1 MKDETKNEICI
12 LDEATINK
20 IAAGEVIERPASVVK
35 ELIDNAID
43 AGATDVRV
51 ETNGFLS
58 ERIVIVDNGCGMSK
72 SDVSIAFLKHA
83 TSKIRNAEDLFAIS
97 TMGFRGEALSS
108 IAAISKLTITTRQDD
123 DISGTKLIV
132 EGGDLKDVSD
142 IGAAVGTRVTVEDLF
157 YNTPARKKYLKSKR
171 TELAHVTDV
180 VTRYALGN
188 KKISFTLI
196 NEGKTIIRA
205 PASDGL
211 FDRIIHVLGSDV
223 AKAMIPVS
231 FDSEWAKVSGFVSQ
245 PELTRSG
252 NDLQSFFVNGRAV
265 NSKAVSNA
273 LRLGYYTMI
282 PKGRYPAAVLNVSI
296 DPQNVDVNVH
306 PAKTE
311 VRFGNEK
318 EVMDAI
324 TNAVEVAHRSQV
336 ISPIDDKERTVQSLL
351 DDSEPESEL
360 KLNHNLNHDLNSKFE
375 SKFKSKPEPEP
386 VIKSSVENTLHE
398 STTPYNTSL
407 KDTERRLKRTERELA
422 AMKIDTTDNT
432 LFVGV
437 SNDIK
442 ILGQIDN
449 LYIIAQSKDGLLL
462 IDQHAAHER
471 ILYDQIKDRKTSGW
485 QELITP
491 LTIELNAKE
500 MILLEEYIPY
510 LEEFGFAISE
520 FGTNTYVITA
530 IPNIFGK
537 LEDPAIVHDIISDIL
552 STGRIR
558 DETGIYDHVSKS
570 MACRGAIKA
579 GAPCSFE
586 QMESLIAQ
594 LMRTEN
600 PKTCPHG
607 RPTFVSFSKKDLD
620 KLFGRT

>member
-1 MKDETKNEICI
+1 MSSMKDDTKNEICI

-20 IAAGEVIERPASVVK
+20 IAAGEVIERPASVIK

-51 ETNGFLS
+51 ETTGCLS
-58 ERIVIVDNGCGMSK
+58 IAINVSDNGNGMSK
-72 SDVSIAFLKHA
+72 SNATIAFLKHA
-83 TSKIRNAEDLFAIS
+83 TSKIRTADDLFAIS

-108 IAAISKLTITTRQDD
+108 IAAISRLTIATRQSDD
-123 DISGTKLIV
+123 TSGTKVIV
-132 EGGDLKDVSD
+132 EGGDLKSVSD
-142 IGAAVGTRVTVEDLF
+142 IGTAVGTRITVEDLF
-157 YNTPARKKYLKSKR
+157 YNTPARKKYLKSDR

-188 KKISFTLI
+188 TDISFTLI
-196 NEGKTIIRA
+196 NDGKTILRA
-205 PASDGL
+205 PASDGV

-231 FDSEWAKVSGFVSQ
+231 FESELAKVSGFVSQ

-252 NDLQSFFVNGRAV
+252 NDLQSFFVNGRSV
-265 NSKAVSNA
+265 NSKAISNA
-273 LRLGYYTMI
+273 LRLGYYTLI

-296 DPQNVDVNVH
+296 DPKDVDVNVH

-311 VRFGNEK
+311 VRFGYEK

-324 TNAVEVAHRSQV
+324 TRAVEEAHKQTQ
-336 ISPIDDKERTVQSLL
+336 IIPKADDIDQTVQSLL
-351 DDSEPESEL
+351 DDSQPTV
-360 KLNHNLNHDLNSKFE
+360 
-375 SKFKSKPEPEP
+375 KP
-386 VIKSSVENTLHE
+386 SVENTLRE
-398 STTPYNTSL
+398 STTPYNTST
-407 KDTERRLKRTERELA
+407 KDTERRLKRTERDLLA
-422 AMKIDTTDNT
+422 TGVDSIDTTPIE
-432 LFVGV
+432 
-437 SNDIK
+437 DIK
-442 ILGQIDN
+442 VLGQIDD
-449 LYIIAQSKDGLLL
+449 LYIVAQSNDGLLL

-471 ILYDQIKDRKTSGW
+471 ILYDQIKDSKTSGW

-500 MILLEEYIPY
+500 RILLEEYIPY

-537 LEDPAIVHDIISDIL
+537 LEDPDIVHDIISDIL

-558 DETGIYDHVSKS
+558 DETGIYEHVSKS

-579 GAPCSFE
+579 GAACSFE
-586 QMESLIAQ
+586 QMKNLISQ
-594 LMRTEN
+594 LMVTEN

-607 RPTFVSFSKKDLD
+607 RPTMVSFSKKELD
-620 KLFGRT
+620 KLFGRI

>member
-1 MKDETKNEICI
+1 MKDDTKNEIYI

-20 IAAGEVIERPASVVK
+20 IAAGEVIERPASVIK

-51 ETNGFLS
+51 ETTGCLS
-58 ERIVIVDNGCGMSK
+58 IAISVSDNGNGMSK
-72 SDVSIAFLKHA
+72 SNATIAFLKHA
-83 TSKIRNAEDLFAIS
+83 TSKIRTADDLFAIS

-108 IAAISKLTITTRQDD
+108 IAAISRLTIATRQSDD
-123 DISGTKLIV
+123 TSGTKVIV
-132 EGGDLKDVSD
+132 EGGDLKSVSD
-142 IGAAVGTRVTVEDLF
+142 IGTAVGTRITVEDLF
-157 YNTPARKKYLKSKR
+157 YNTPARKKYLKSDR

-188 KKISFTLI
+188 TDISFTLI
-196 NEGKTIIRA
+196 NDGKTILRA
-205 PASDGL
+205 PASDGV

-231 FDSEWAKVSGFVSQ
+231 FESELAKVSGFVSQ

-252 NDLQSFFVNGRAV
+252 NDLQSFFVNGRSV
-265 NSKAVSNA
+265 NSKAISNA
-273 LRLGYYTMI
+273 LRLGYYTLI

-296 DPQNVDVNVH
+296 DPKDVDVNVH

-311 VRFGNEK
+311 VRFGYEK

-324 TNAVEVAHRSQV
+324 TKAVEDAHKQTQ
-336 ISPIDDKERTVQSLL
+336 IIPKADDIDQTVQSLL
-351 DDSEPESEL
+351 DDSQPTV
-360 KLNHNLNHDLNSKFE
+360 
-375 SKFKSKPEPEP
+375 KP
-386 VIKSSVENTLHE
+386 SVENTLRE
-398 STTPYNTSL
+398 STTPYNTST
-407 KDTERRLKRTERELA
+407 KDTERRLKRTERDLLA
-422 AMKIDTTDNT
+422 TGVDSIDTTPIE
-432 LFVGV
+432 
-437 SNDIK
+437 DIK
-442 ILGQIDN
+442 VLGQIDD
-449 LYIIAQSKDGLLL
+449 LYIVAQSRDGLLL

-471 ILYDQIKDRKTSGW
+471 ILYDQIKDSKTSGW

-500 MILLEEYIPY
+500 RILLEEYIPY

-537 LEDPAIVHDIISDIL
+537 LEDPDIVHDIISDIL

-558 DETGIYDHVSKS
+558 DETGIYEHVSKS

-579 GAPCSFE
+579 GAACSFE
-586 QMESLIAQ
+586 QMKNLISQ
-594 LMRTEN
+594 LMVTEN

-607 RPTFVSFSKKDLD
+607 RPTMVSFSKKELD
-620 KLFGRT
+620 KLFGRI

>member
-1 MKDETKNEICI
+1 MISMKDDTKNEIYI

-20 IAAGEVIERPASVVK
+20 IAAGEVIERPASVIK

-51 ETNGFLS
+51 ETTGCLS
-58 ERIVIVDNGCGMSK
+58 IAISVSDNGCGMSK
-72 SDVSIAFLKHA
+72 SNVTIAFLKHA
-83 TSKIRNAEDLFAIS
+83 TSKIRTADDLFAIS

-108 IAAISKLTITTRQDD
+108 IAAISRLTIATRQSDD
-123 DISGTKLIV
+123 TSGTKVIV
-132 EGGDLKDVSD
+132 EGGDLKSVSD
-142 IGAAVGTRVTVEDLF
+142 IGTAVGTRITVEDLF
-157 YNTPARKKYLKSKR
+157 YNTPARKKYLKSDR

-188 KKISFTLI
+188 TNISFTLI
-196 NEGKTIIRA
+196 NDGKTVLRA

-231 FDSEWAKVSGFVSQ
+231 FESEWAKVSGFVSQ

-252 NDLQSFFVNGRAV
+252 NDLQSFFVNGRSV
-265 NSKAVSNA
+265 NSKAISNA
-273 LRLGYYTMI
+273 LRLGFYTLI

-296 DPQNVDVNVH
+296 DPKDVDVNVH

-311 VRFGNEK
+311 VRFGHEK

-324 TNAVEVAHRSQV
+324 TKAVEEAHRSQV
-336 ISPIDDKERTVQSLL
+336 APQIDEKESTVQSLL
-351 DDSEPESEL
+351 DDSEPEP
-360 KLNHNLNHDLNSKFE
+360 E
-375 SKFKSKPEPEP
+375 SICKP
-386 VIKSSVENTLHE
+386 SVNNTLRE
-398 STTPYNTSL
+398 STTPYNTSV
-407 KDTERRLKRTERELA
+407 KDTERRLKRTERELLA
-422 AMKIDTTDNT
+422 TGVDSMDTTPIK
-432 LFVGV
+432 
-437 SNDIK
+437 DIK

-471 ILYDQIKDRKTSGW
+471 ILYDQIKDSKTSGW

-500 MILLEEYIPY
+500 RILLEEYIPY

-558 DETGIYDHVSKS
+558 DETGIYEHVSKS

-579 GAPCSFE
+579 GATCSFE
-586 QMESLIAQ
+586 QMENLIAQ
-594 LMRTEN
+594 LMVTEN

-607 RPTFVSFSKKDLD
+607 RPTMVSFSKKELD
-620 KLFGRT
+620 KLFGRI

>member
-1 MKDETKNEICI
+1 MKDDTKNEICI

-20 IAAGEVIERPASVVK
+20 IAAGEVIERPASVIK

-51 ETNGFLS
+51 ETTGCLS
-58 ERIVIVDNGCGMSK
+58 IAISVSDNGCGMSK
-72 SDVSIAFLKHA
+72 SNVTIAFLKHA
-83 TSKIRNAEDLFAIS
+83 TSKIRTADDLFAIS

-108 IAAISKLTITTRQDD
+108 IAAISRLTIATRQSDD
-123 DISGTKLIV
+123 TSGTKVIV
-132 EGGDLKDVSD
+132 EGGDLKSVSD
-142 IGAAVGTRVTVEDLF
+142 IGTAVGTRITVEDLF
-157 YNTPARKKYLKSKR
+157 YNTPARKKYLKSDR

-188 KKISFTLI
+188 TNISFTLI
-196 NEGKTIIRA
+196 NDGKTVLRA

-231 FDSEWAKVSGFVSQ
+231 FESEWAKVSGFVSQ

-252 NDLQSFFVNGRAV
+252 NDLQSFFVNGRSV
-265 NSKAVSNA
+265 NSKAISNA
-273 LRLGYYTMI
+273 LRLGFYTLI
-282 PKGRYPAAVLNVSI
+282 PKGRYPAAVLSVSI
-296 DPQNVDVNVH
+296 DPKDVDVNVH

-311 VRFGNEK
+311 VRFGHEK

-324 TNAVEVAHRSQV
+324 TKAVEDAHRSQV
-336 ISPIDDKERTVQSLL
+336 APQIDEKESTVQSLL
-351 DDSEPESEL
+351 DDSEPEP
-360 KLNHNLNHDLNSKFE
+360 E
-375 SKFKSKPEPEP
+375 SICKP
-386 VIKSSVENTLHE
+386 SVNNTLRE
-398 STTPYNTSL
+398 STTPYNTSV
-407 KDTERRLKRTERELA
+407 KDTERRLKRTERELLA
-422 AMKIDTTDNT
+422 TKTDTTDSASSI
-432 LFVGV
+432 GV
-437 SNDIK
+437 LDDIK
-442 ILGQIDN
+442 ILGQIDD

-471 ILYDQIKDRKTSGW
+471 ILFDQIKDNKSSGW

-500 MILLEEYIPY
+500 RILLEEYIPY

-558 DETGIYDHVSKS
+558 DETGIYEHVSKS

-579 GAPCSFE
+579 GAACSFE
-586 QMESLIAQ
+586 QMENLIAQ

-607 RPTFVSFSKKDLD
+607 RPTMISFSKKELD
-620 KLFGRT
+620 KLFGRI

>member
-1 MKDETKNEICI
+1 MKDDTKNEIYI

-20 IAAGEVIERPASVVK
+20 IAAGEVIERPASVIK

-51 ETNGFLS
+51 ETTGCLS
-58 ERIVIVDNGCGMSK
+58 IAINVSDNGNGMSK
-72 SDVSIAFLKHA
+72 SNATIAFLKHA
-83 TSKIRNAEDLFAIS
+83 TSKIRTADDLFAIS

-108 IAAISKLTITTRQDD
+108 IAAISRLTIATRQSDD
-123 DISGTKLIV
+123 TSGTKVIV
-132 EGGDLKDVSD
+132 EGGDLKSVSD
-142 IGAAVGTRVTVEDLF
+142 IGTAVGTRITVEDLF
-157 YNTPARKKYLKSKR
+157 YNTPARKKYLKSDR

-188 KKISFTLI
+188 TDISFTLI
-196 NEGKTIIRA
+196 NDGKTILRA
-205 PASDGL
+205 PASDGV

-231 FDSEWAKVSGFVSQ
+231 FESEWAKVSGFVSQ

-252 NDLQSFFVNGRAV
+252 NDLQSFFVNGRSV
-265 NSKAVSNA
+265 NSKAISNA
-273 LRLGYYTMI
+273 LRLGYYTLM

-296 DPQNVDVNVH
+296 DPKDVDVNVH

-311 VRFGNEK
+311 VRFGYEK

-324 TNAVEVAHRSQV
+324 TRAVEEAHRSQV
-336 ISPIDDKERTVQSLL
+336 APEIDEKESTVQSLL
-351 DDSEPESEL
+351 DDSEL
-360 KLNHNLNHDLNSKFE
+360 
-375 SKFKSKPEPEP
+375 EPEP
-386 VIKSSVENTLHE
+386 IVKPSVDNTLRE
-398 STTPYNTSL
+398 SITPYNTSV
-407 KDTERRLKRTERELA
+407 KDTERRLKRTERELLA
-422 AMKIDTTDNT
+422 TGVDSTDTTPIDD
-432 LFVGV
+432 V
-437 SNDIK
+437 K

-449 LYIIAQSKDGLLL
+449 LYIIAQSNDGLLL

-471 ILYDQIKDRKTSGW
+471 ILYDQIKDSKTSGW

-500 MILLEEYIPY
+500 RILLEEYIPY

-537 LEDPAIVHDIISDIL
+537 LEDPDIVHDIISDIL

-558 DETGIYDHVSKS
+558 DETGIYEHVSKS

-579 GAPCSFE
+579 GAVCSFE
-586 QMESLIAQ
+586 QMKNLIAQ
-594 LMRTEN
+594 LMVTEN

-607 RPTFVSFSKKDLD
+607 RPTFVLFSKKKLD
-620 KLFGRT
+620 KLFGRI

>member
-1 MKDETKNEICI
+1 MNLRKKHDQVRMSSMKNDTKNKIYI

-20 IAAGEVIERPASVVK
+20 IAAGEVIERPASVIK

-43 AGATDVRV
+43 AGATDIRV
-51 ETNGFLS
+51 ETTGCLS
-58 ERIVIVDNGCGMSK
+58 IAISVSDNGNGMSK
-72 SDVSIAFLKHA
+72 SNATIAFLKHA
-83 TSKIRNAEDLFAIS
+83 TSKIRTADDLFAIS

-108 IAAISKLTITTRQDD
+108 IAAISRLTIATRQSDD
-123 DISGTKLIV
+123 TSGTKVIV
-132 EGGDLKDVSD
+132 EGGDLKSVSD
-142 IGAAVGTRVTVEDLF
+142 IGTAVGTRITVEDLF
-157 YNTPARKKYLKSKR
+157 YNTPARKKYLKSDR

-188 KKISFTLI
+188 TDISFTLI
-196 NEGKTIIRA
+196 NDGKTILRA
-205 PASDGL
+205 PASDGV

-231 FDSEWAKVSGFVSQ
+231 FESELAKVSGFVSQ

-252 NDLQSFFVNGRAV
+252 NDLQSFFVNGRSV
-265 NSKAVSNA
+265 NSKAISNA
-273 LRLGYYTMI
+273 LRLGYYTLI

-296 DPQNVDVNVH
+296 DPKDVDVNVH

-311 VRFGNEK
+311 VRFGYEK

-324 TNAVEVAHRSQV
+324 TKAVEDAHKQTQ
-336 ISPIDDKERTVQSLL
+336 IIPKADDIDQTVQSLL
-351 DDSEPESEL
+351 DDSQPTV
-360 KLNHNLNHDLNSKFE
+360 
-375 SKFKSKPEPEP
+375 KP
-386 VIKSSVENTLHE
+386 SVENTLRE
-398 STTPYNTSL
+398 STTPYNTST
-407 KDTERRLKRTERELA
+407 KDTERRLKRTERDLLA
-422 AMKIDTTDNT
+422 TGVDSIDTTPIE
-432 LFVGV
+432 
-437 SNDIK
+437 DIK
-442 ILGQIDN
+442 VLGQIDD
-449 LYIIAQSKDGLLL
+449 LYIVAQSRDGLLL

-471 ILYDQIKDRKTSGW
+471 ILYDQIKDSKTSGW

-500 MILLEEYIPY
+500 RILLEEYIPY

-537 LEDPAIVHDIISDIL
+537 LEDPDIVHDIISDIL

-558 DETGIYDHVSKS
+558 DETGIYEHVSKS

-579 GAPCSFE
+579 GAACSFE
-586 QMESLIAQ
+586 QMKNLISQ
-594 LMRTEN
+594 LMVTEN

-607 RPTFVSFSKKDLD
+607 RPTMVSFSKKELD
-620 KLFGRT
+620 KLFGRI

>member
-1 MKDETKNEICI
+1 MSSMKDDTKNEICI

-20 IAAGEVIERPASVVK
+20 IAAGEVIERPASVIK

-51 ETNGFLS
+51 ETTGCLS
-58 ERIVIVDNGCGMSK
+58 IAISVSDNGCGMSK
-72 SDVSIAFLKHA
+72 SNVTIAFLKHA
-83 TSKIRNAEDLFAIS
+83 TSKIRTADDLFAIS

-108 IAAISKLTITTRQDD
+108 IAAISRLTIATRQSDD
-123 DISGTKLIV
+123 TSGTKVIV
-132 EGGDLKDVSD
+132 EGGDLKSVSD
-142 IGAAVGTRVTVEDLF
+142 IGTAVGTRITVEDLF
-157 YNTPARKKYLKSKR
+157 YNTPARKKYLKSDR

-188 KKISFTLI
+188 TNISFTLI
-196 NEGKTIIRA
+196 NDGKTVLRA

-231 FDSEWAKVSGFVSQ
+231 FESEWAKVSGFVSQ

-252 NDLQSFFVNGRAV
+252 NDLQSFFVNGRSV
-265 NSKAVSNA
+265 NSKAISNA
-273 LRLGYYTMI
+273 LRLGFYTLI
-282 PKGRYPAAVLNVSI
+282 PKGRYPAAVLSVSI
-296 DPQNVDVNVH
+296 DPKDVDVNVH

-311 VRFGNEK
+311 VRFGHEK

-324 TNAVEVAHRSQV
+324 TKAVEDAHRSQV
-336 ISPIDDKERTVQSLL
+336 APQIDEKESTVQSLL
-351 DDSEPESEL
+351 DDSEPEP
-360 KLNHNLNHDLNSKFE
+360 E
-375 SKFKSKPEPEP
+375 SICKP
-386 VIKSSVENTLHE
+386 SVNNTLRE
-398 STTPYNTSL
+398 STTPYNTSV
-407 KDTERRLKRTERELA
+407 KDTERRLKRTERELLA
-422 AMKIDTTDNT
+422 TKTDTTDSASSI
-432 LFVGV
+432 GV
-437 SNDIK
+437 LDDIK
-442 ILGQIDN
+442 ILGQIDD

-471 ILYDQIKDRKTSGW
+471 ILFDQIKDNKSSGW

-500 MILLEEYIPY
+500 RILLEEYIPY

-558 DETGIYDHVSKS
+558 DETGIYEHVSKS

-579 GAPCSFE
+579 GAACSFE
-586 QMESLIAQ
+586 QMENLIAQ

-607 RPTFVSFSKKDLD
+607 RPTMISFSKKELD
-620 KLFGRT
+620 KLFGRI

>member
-1 MKDETKNEICI
+1 MSSMKDDTKNEICI
-12 LDEATINK
+12 LDEAIINK
-20 IAAGEVIERPASVVK
+20 IAAGEVIERPASVIK

-51 ETNGFLS
+51 ETTGCLS
-58 ERIVIVDNGCGMSK
+58 IAISVSDNGNGMSK
-72 SDVSIAFLKHA
+72 SNATIAFLKHA
-83 TSKIRNAEDLFAIS
+83 TSKIRTADDLFAIS

-108 IAAISKLTITTRQDD
+108 IAAISRLTIATRQSDD
-123 DISGTKLIV
+123 TSGTKVIV
-132 EGGDLKDVSD
+132 EGGDLKSVSD
-142 IGAAVGTRVTVEDLF
+142 IGTAVGTRITVEDLF
-157 YNTPARKKYLKSKR
+157 YNTPARKKYLKSDR

-188 KKISFTLI
+188 TNISFTLI
-196 NEGKTIIRA
+196 NDGKTILRA

-231 FDSEWAKVSGFVSQ
+231 FESELAKVSGFVSQ

-252 NDLQSFFVNGRAV
+252 NDLQSFFVNGRSV
-265 NSKAVSNA
+265 NSKAISNA
-273 LRLGYYTMI
+273 LRLGYYTLI

-296 DPQNVDVNVH
+296 DPKDVDVNVH

-311 VRFGNEK
+311 VRFGYEK

-324 TNAVEVAHRSQV
+324 TKAVEDAHKQTQ
-336 ISPIDDKERTVQSLL
+336 IIPKADDIDQTVQSLL
-351 DDSEPESEL
+351 DDSQPTV
-360 KLNHNLNHDLNSKFE
+360 
-375 SKFKSKPEPEP
+375 KPC
-386 VIKSSVENTLHE
+386 VENTLRE
-398 STTPYNTSL
+398 STTPYNTST
-407 KDTERRLKRTERELA
+407 KDTERRLKRTERDLLA
-422 AMKIDTTDNT
+422 TGVDSIDTTPIE
-432 LFVGV
+432 
-437 SNDIK
+437 DIK
-442 ILGQIDN
+442 ILGQIDD
-449 LYIIAQSKDGLLL
+449 LYIVAQSRDGLLL

-471 ILYDQIKDRKTSGW
+471 ILYDQIKDSKTSGW

-500 MILLEEYIPY
+500 RILLEEYIPY

-537 LEDPAIVHDIISDIL
+537 LEDPDIVHDIISDIL

-558 DETGIYDHVSKS
+558 NETGIYEHVSKS

-579 GAPCSFE
+579 GAACSFE
-586 QMESLIAQ
+586 QMKNLIAQ

-607 RPTFVSFSKKDLD
+607 RPTMVSFSKKELD

>member
-1 MKDETKNEICI
+1 MKDDTKKEICI

-20 IAAGEVIERPASVVK
+20 IAAGEVIERPASVIK

-51 ETNGFLS
+51 ETTGCLS
-58 ERIVIVDNGCGMSK
+58 IAINVSDNGNGMSK
-72 SDVSIAFLKHA
+72 SNATIAFLKHA
-83 TSKIRNAEDLFAIS
+83 TSKIRTADDLFAIS

-108 IAAISKLTITTRQDD
+108 IAAISRLTIATRQSDD
-123 DISGTKLIV
+123 TSGTKVIV
-132 EGGDLKDVSD
+132 EGGDLKSVSD
-142 IGAAVGTRVTVEDLF
+142 IGTAVGTRITVEDLF
-157 YNTPARKKYLKSKR
+157 YNTPARKKYLKSDR

-188 KKISFTLI
+188 TDISFTLI
-196 NEGKTIIRA
+196 NDGKTILRA
-205 PASDGL
+205 PASDGV

-231 FDSEWAKVSGFVSQ
+231 FESELAKVSGFVSQ

-252 NDLQSFFVNGRAV
+252 NDLQSFFVNGRSV
-265 NSKAVSNA
+265 NSKAISNA
-273 LRLGYYTMI
+273 LRLGYYTLI

-296 DPQNVDVNVH
+296 DSKDVDVNVH

-311 VRFGNEK
+311 VRFGYEK

-324 TNAVEVAHRSQV
+324 TKAVEDAHKQTQ
-336 ISPIDDKERTVQSLL
+336 IIPKADDIDQTVQSLL
-351 DDSEPESEL
+351 DDSQPTV
-360 KLNHNLNHDLNSKFE
+360 
-375 SKFKSKPEPEP
+375 KP
-386 VIKSSVENTLHE
+386 SVENTLRE
-398 STTPYNTSL
+398 STTPYNTST
-407 KDTERRLKRTERELA
+407 KDTERRLKRTERDLLA
-422 AMKIDTTDNT
+422 TGVDSIDTTPIE
-432 LFVGV
+432 
-437 SNDIK
+437 DIK
-442 ILGQIDN
+442 VLGQIDD
-449 LYIIAQSKDGLLL
+449 LYIVAQSRDGLLL

-500 MILLEEYIPY
+500 RILLEEYIPY

-530 IPNIFGK
+530 IPNTFGK
-537 LEDPAIVHDIISDIL
+537 LEDPTIVHDIISDIL

-558 DETGIYDHVSKS
+558 DETGIYEHVSKS

-579 GAPCSFE
+579 GAVCSFK
-586 QMESLIAQ
+586 QMENLIAQ
-594 LMRTEN
+594 LVVTEN

-607 RPTFVSFSKKDLD
+607 RPTMVSFSKKELD

>member
-1 MKDETKNEICI
+1 MKDDTKNEICI

-20 IAAGEVIERPASVVK
+20 IAAGEVIERPASVIK

-51 ETNGFLS
+51 ETTGCLS
-58 ERIVIVDNGCGMSK
+58 IAINVSDNGNGMSK
-72 SDVSIAFLKHA
+72 SNATIAFLKHA
-83 TSKIRNAEDLFAIS
+83 TSKIRTADDLFAIS

-108 IAAISKLTITTRQDD
+108 IAAISRLTIATRQSDD
-123 DISGTKLIV
+123 TSGTKVIV
-132 EGGDLKDVSD
+132 EGGDLKSVSD
-142 IGAAVGTRVTVEDLF
+142 IGTAVGTRITVEDLF
-157 YNTPARKKYLKSKR
+157 YNTPARKKYLKSDR

-188 KKISFTLI
+188 TDISFTLI
-196 NEGKTIIRA
+196 NDGKTILRA
-205 PASDGL
+205 PASDGV

-231 FDSEWAKVSGFVSQ
+231 FESELAKVSGFVSQ

-252 NDLQSFFVNGRAV
+252 NDLQSFFVNGRSV
-265 NSKAVSNA
+265 NSKAISNA
-273 LRLGYYTMI
+273 LRLGFYTLI

-296 DPQNVDVNVH
+296 DPKDVDVNVH

-311 VRFGNEK
+311 VRFGYEK

-324 TNAVEVAHRSQV
+324 TKAVEDAHKQTQ
-336 ISPIDDKERTVQSLL
+336 IIPKADDIDQTVQSLL
-351 DDSEPESEL
+351 DDSQPTV
-360 KLNHNLNHDLNSKFE
+360 
-375 SKFKSKPEPEP
+375 KP
-386 VIKSSVENTLHE
+386 SVENTLRE
-398 STTPYNTSL
+398 STTPYNTST
-407 KDTERRLKRTERELA
+407 KDTERRLKRTERELLA
-422 AMKIDTTDNT
+422 TGVDSIDTTPIE
-432 LFVGV
+432 
-437 SNDIK
+437 DIK
-442 ILGQIDN
+442 ILGQIDD
-449 LYIIAQSKDGLLL
+449 LYIVAQSKDGLLL

-471 ILYDQIKDRKTSGW
+471 ILYDQIKDTKTSGW

-500 MILLEEYIPY
+500 RILLEEYIPY

-537 LEDPAIVHDIISDIL
+537 LEDPDIVHDIISDIL

-558 DETGIYDHVSKS
+558 NETGIYEHVSKS

-579 GAPCSFE
+579 GAACSFE
-586 QMESLIAQ
+586 QMKNLIAQ
-594 LMRTEN
+594 LMVTEN

-607 RPTFVSFSKKDLD
+607 RPTMVSFSKKELD
-620 KLFGRT
+620 KLFGRI

>member
-1 MKDETKNEICI
+1 MSSMKDDTKNEICI

-20 IAAGEVIERPASVVK
+20 IAAGEVIERPASVIK

-51 ETNGFLS
+51 ETGGCLS
-58 ERIVIVDNGCGMSK
+58 IVITVLDNGRGMSK
-72 SDVSIAFLKHA
+72 NDVSIAFLKHA
-83 TSKIRNAEDLFAIS
+83 TSKIKTADDLFAIS

-108 IAAISKLTITTRQDD
+108 IAAISRLTITTRQND
-123 DISGTKLIV
+123 DISGTKVIV

-157 YNTPARKKYLKSKR
+157 YNTPARKKYLKSDR

-180 VTRYALGN
+180 VTRCALGN
-188 KKISFTLI
+188 TDISFTLI
-196 NEGKTIIRA
+196 NDGRTILRA
-205 PASDGL
+205 PASDGV

-231 FDSEWAKVSGFVSQ
+231 FESEWAKVSGFVSQ

-252 NDLQSFFVNGRAV
+252 NDLQSFFVNGRSV
-265 NSKAVSNA
+265 NSKAISNA
-273 LRLGYYTMI
+273 LRLGFYTLI

-296 DPQNVDVNVH
+296 DTKDVDVNVH

-311 VRFGNEK
+311 VRFGYEK

-324 TNAVEVAHRSQV
+324 TKAVEEAHRAQV
-336 ISPIDDKERTVQSLL
+336 APIDDKESTVQSLL
-351 DDSEPESEL
+351 DGSD
-360 KLNHNLNHDLNSKFE
+360 
-375 SKFKSKPEPEP
+375 PEPEP
-386 VIKSSVENTLHE
+386 EPESICKPSVENTLRE
-398 STTPYNTSL
+398 SATPYNTSV
-407 KDTERRLKRTERELA
+407 KDTERRLKRTERELLA
-422 AMKIDTTDNT
+422 TKDNT
-432 LFVGV
+432 DSASSVGV
-437 SNDIK
+437 LDDIK

-471 ILYDQIKDRKTSGW
+471 ILFDQIKNNKSSGW

-500 MILLEEYIPY
+500 RILLEEYIPY

-558 DETGIYDHVSKS
+558 DETGIYEHVSKS

-579 GAPCSFE
+579 GAVCSFE
-586 QMESLIAQ
+586 QMENLIAQ

-607 RPTFVSFSKKDLD
+607 RPTFVSFSKKELD
-620 KLFGRT
+620 KLFGRI

>member
-1 MKDETKNEICI
+1 MKDDTKNEICI

-20 IAAGEVIERPASVVK
+20 IAAGEVIERPASVIK

-43 AGATDVRV
+43 AGATDIRV
-51 ETNGFLS
+51 ETTGCLS
-58 ERIVIVDNGCGMSK
+58 IAISVSDNGNGMSK
-72 SDVSIAFLKHA
+72 SNATIAFLKHA
-83 TSKIRNAEDLFAIS
+83 TSKIRTADDLFAIS

-108 IAAISKLTITTRQDD
+108 IAAISRLTIATRQSDD
-123 DISGTKLIV
+123 TSGTKVIV
-132 EGGDLKDVSD
+132 EGGDLKSVSD
-142 IGAAVGTRVTVEDLF
+142 IGTAVGTRITVEDLF
-157 YNTPARKKYLKSKR
+157 YNTPARKKYLKSDR

-188 KKISFTLI
+188 TDISFTLI
-196 NEGKTIIRA
+196 NDGKTILRA
-205 PASDGL
+205 PASDGV

-231 FDSEWAKVSGFVSQ
+231 FESELAKVSGFVSQ

-252 NDLQSFFVNGRAV
+252 NDLQSFFVNGRSV
-265 NSKAVSNA
+265 NSKAISNA
-273 LRLGYYTMI
+273 LRLGYYTLV

-296 DPQNVDVNVH
+296 DPKDVDVNVH

-311 VRFGNEK
+311 VRFGYEK

-324 TNAVEVAHRSQV
+324 TKAVEDAHKQTQ
-336 ISPIDDKERTVQSLL
+336 IIPKADDIDQTVQSLL
-351 DDSEPESEL
+351 DDSQPTV
-360 KLNHNLNHDLNSKFE
+360 
-375 SKFKSKPEPEP
+375 KP
-386 VIKSSVENTLHE
+386 SVENTLRE
-398 STTPYNTSL
+398 STTPYNTST
-407 KDTERRLKRTERELA
+407 KDTERRLKRTERDLLA
-422 AMKIDTTDNT
+422 TGVDSIDTTPIE
-432 LFVGV
+432 
-437 SNDIK
+437 DIK
-442 ILGQIDN
+442 ILGQIDD
-449 LYIIAQSKDGLLL
+449 LYIVAQSRDGLLL

-471 ILYDQIKDRKTSGW
+471 ILYDQIKDSKTSGW

-500 MILLEEYIPY
+500 RILLEEYIPY

-530 IPNIFGK
+530 IPNTFGK
-537 LEDPAIVHDIISDIL
+537 LEDPTIVHDIISDIL

-558 DETGIYDHVSKS
+558 DETGIYEHVSKS

-579 GAPCSFE
+579 GAACSFE
-586 QMESLIAQ
+586 QMKNLISQ
-594 LMRTEN
+594 LMVTEN

-607 RPTFVSFSKKDLD
+607 RPTMVSFSKKELD
-620 KLFGRT
+620 KLFGRI

>member
-1 MKDETKNEICI
+1 MSSMKDDTKNEICI

-20 IAAGEVIERPASVVK
+20 IAAGEVIERPASVIK

-51 ETNGFLS
+51 ETTGCLS
-58 ERIVIVDNGCGMSK
+58 IAINVSDNGNGMSK
-72 SDVSIAFLKHA
+72 SNATIAFLKHA
-83 TSKIRNAEDLFAIS
+83 TSKIRTADDLFAIS

-108 IAAISKLTITTRQDD
+108 IAAISRLTIATRQSDD
-123 DISGTKLIV
+123 TSGTKVIV
-132 EGGDLKDVSD
+132 EGGDLKSVSD
-142 IGAAVGTRVTVEDLF
+142 IGTAVGTRITVEDLF
-157 YNTPARKKYLKSKR
+157 YNTPARKKYLKSDR

-188 KKISFTLI
+188 TDISFTLI
-196 NEGKTIIRA
+196 NDGKTILRA
-205 PASDGL
+205 PASDGV

-231 FDSEWAKVSGFVSQ
+231 FESELAKVSGFVSQ

-252 NDLQSFFVNGRAV
+252 NDLQSFFVNGRSV
-265 NSKAVSNA
+265 NSKAISNA
-273 LRLGYYTMI
+273 LRLGYYTLI

-296 DPQNVDVNVH
+296 DPKDVDVNVH

-311 VRFGNEK
+311 VRFGYEK

-324 TNAVEVAHRSQV
+324 TKAVEDAHKQTQ
-336 ISPIDDKERTVQSLL
+336 IIPKADDIDQTVQSLL
-351 DDSEPESEL
+351 DDSQPTV
-360 KLNHNLNHDLNSKFE
+360 
-375 SKFKSKPEPEP
+375 KP
-386 VIKSSVENTLHE
+386 SVENTLRE
-398 STTPYNTSL
+398 STTPYNTST
-407 KDTERRLKRTERELA
+407 KDTERRLKRTERDLLA
-422 AMKIDTTDNT
+422 TGVDSIDTTPIE
-432 LFVGV
+432 
-437 SNDIK
+437 DIK
-442 ILGQIDN
+442 VLGQIDD
-449 LYIIAQSKDGLLL
+449 LYIVAQSRDGLLL

-471 ILYDQIKDRKTSGW
+471 ILYDQIKDSKTSGW

-500 MILLEEYIPY
+500 RILLEEYIPY

-537 LEDPAIVHDIISDIL
+537 LEDPDIVHDIISDIL

-558 DETGIYDHVSKS
+558 DETGIYEHVSKS

-579 GAPCSFE
+579 GAACSFE
-586 QMESLIAQ
+586 QMKNLISQ
-594 LMRTEN
+594 LMVTEN

-607 RPTFVSFSKKDLD
+607 RPTMVSFSKKELD
-620 KLFGRT
+620 KLFGRI

>member
-1 MKDETKNEICI
+1 MKNDTKNKIYI

-20 IAAGEVIERPASVVK
+20 IAAGEVIERPASVTK

-43 AGATDVRV
+43 AGAADIRV
-51 ETNGFLS
+51 ETAGCLS
-58 ERIVIVDNGCGMSK
+58 KAISVSDNGNGMSK
-72 SDVSIAFLKHA
+72 SNATIAFLKHA
-83 TSKIRNAEDLFAIS
+83 TSKIRTADDLFAIS

-108 IAAISKLTITTRQDD
+108 IAAISRLTIVTRQKDD
-123 DISGTKLIV
+123 TSGTKVIV
-132 EGGDLKDVSD
+132 EGGDLKSVSD
-142 IGAAVGTRVTVEDLF
+142 IGTAVGTRVIVEDLF
-157 YNTPARKKYLKSKR
+157 YNTPARKKYLKSDR

-180 VTRYALGN
+180 VTKYALGN
-188 KKISFTLI
+188 TDISFTLI
-196 NEGKTIIRA
+196 NDGKTILRA

-223 AKAMIPVS
+223 AKAMTPVS
-231 FDSEWAKVSGFVSQ
+231 FESEWAKVSGFVSQ

-252 NDLQSFFVNGRAV
+252 NDLQSFFVNGRSV
-265 NSKAVSNA
+265 NSKAISNA
-273 LRLGYYTMI
+273 LRLGYYTLI

-296 DPQNVDVNVH
+296 DPNNVDVNVH

-311 VRFGNEK
+311 VRFGYEK

-324 TNAVEVAHRSQV
+324 TRAVEEANRSQV
-336 ISPIDDKERTVQSLL
+336 APHIDEKESTVQSLL
-351 DDSEPESEL
+351 DDDKLEL
-360 KLNHNLNHDLNSKFE
+360 
-375 SKFKSKPEPEP
+375 EPEP
-386 VIKSSVENTLHE
+386 IVKPSVDNTLRE
-398 STTPYNTSL
+398 SITPYNTSV
-407 KDTERRLKRTERELA
+407 KDTERRLKRTERELLA
-422 AMKIDTTDNT
+422 TGVDSIDTTPIE
-432 LFVGV
+432 
-437 SNDIK
+437 DIK

-449 LYIIAQSKDGLLL
+449 LYIVAQSRDGLLL

-471 ILYDQIKDRKTSGW
+471 ILYDRIKDSKTSGW

-500 MILLEEYIPY
+500 RILLEEYIPY

-537 LEDPAIVHDIISDIL
+537 LEDPDIVHDIISDIL

-558 DETGIYDHVSKS
+558 NETGIYEHVSKS

-579 GAPCSFE
+579 GAACSFE
-586 QMESLIAQ
+586 QMENLIAQ

-607 RPTFVSFSKKDLD
+607 RPTMVSFSKKELD
-620 KLFGRT
+620 KLFGRI

>member
-1 MKDETKNEICI
+1 MKDDTKNEIYI

-20 IAAGEVIERPASVVK
+20 IAAGEVIERPASVIK

-51 ETNGFLS
+51 ETTGCLS
-58 ERIVIVDNGCGMSK
+58 IAISVSDNGCGMSK
-72 SDVSIAFLKHA
+72 SNVTIAFLKHA
-83 TSKIRNAEDLFAIS
+83 TSKIRTADDLFAIS

-108 IAAISKLTITTRQDD
+108 IAAISRLTIATRQSDD
-123 DISGTKLIV
+123 TSGTKVIV
-132 EGGDLKDVSD
+132 EGGDLKSVSD
-142 IGAAVGTRVTVEDLF
+142 IGTAVGTRITVEDLF
-157 YNTPARKKYLKSKR
+157 YNTPARKKYLKSDR

-188 KKISFTLI
+188 TNISFTLI
-196 NEGKTIIRA
+196 NDGKTVLRA

-223 AKAMIPVS
+223 AKAMILVS
-231 FDSEWAKVSGFVSQ
+231 FESEWAKVSGFVSQ

-252 NDLQSFFVNGRAV
+252 NDLQSFFVNGRSV
-265 NSKAVSNA
+265 NSKAISNA
-273 LRLGYYTMI
+273 LRLGYYTLI

-296 DPQNVDVNVH
+296 DPKDVDVNVH

-311 VRFGNEK
+311 VRFGYEK

-324 TNAVEVAHRSQV
+324 TRAVEEAHRSQV
-336 ISPIDDKERTVQSLL
+336 APQIDEKESTVQSLL
-351 DDSEPESEL
+351 DDSEPEP
-360 KLNHNLNHDLNSKFE
+360 E
-375 SKFKSKPEPEP
+375 SICKP
-386 VIKSSVENTLHE
+386 SVNNTLRE
-398 STTPYNTSL
+398 STTPYNTSV
-407 KDTERRLKRTERELA
+407 KDTERRLKRTERELLA
-422 AMKIDTTDNT
+422 TGVDSIDTTPID
-432 LFVGV
+432 
-437 SNDIK
+437 DIK

-449 LYIIAQSKDGLLL
+449 LYIIAQSKNGLLL

-471 ILYDQIKDRKTSGW
+471 ILFDQIKDNKSSGW

-500 MILLEEYIPY
+500 RILLEEYIPY

-537 LEDPAIVHDIISDIL
+537 LENPAIVHDIISDIL

-558 DETGIYDHVSKS
+558 DETGIYEHISKS

-579 GAPCSFE
+579 GAACSFE
-586 QMESLIAQ
+586 QMENLIAQ

-607 RPTFVSFSKKDLD
+607 RPTMVSFSKKELD
-620 KLFGRT
+620 KLFGRI

>member
-1 MKDETKNEICI
+1 MKDDTKNEIYI

-20 IAAGEVIERPASVVK
+20 IAAGEVIERPASVIK

-51 ETNGFLS
+51 ETTGCLS
-58 ERIVIVDNGCGMSK
+58 IAISVSDNGCGMSK
-72 SDVSIAFLKHA
+72 NNVSIAFLKHA
-83 TSKIRNAEDLFAIS
+83 TSKIRTADDLFAIS

-108 IAAISKLTITTRQDD
+108 IAAISRLTIATRQSDD
-123 DISGTKLIV
+123 TSGTKVIV
-132 EGGDLKDVSD
+132 EGGDLKSVSD
-142 IGAAVGTRVTVEDLF
+142 IGTAVGTRITVEDLF
-157 YNTPARKKYLKSKR
+157 YNTPARKKYLKSDR

-188 KKISFTLI
+188 TNISFTLI
-196 NEGKTIIRA
+196 NDGKTVLRA

-231 FDSEWAKVSGFVSQ
+231 FESEWAKVSGFVSQ

-252 NDLQSFFVNGRAV
+252 NDLQSFFVNGRSV
-265 NSKAVSNA
+265 NSKAISNA
-273 LRLGYYTMI
+273 LRLGYYTLI

-296 DPQNVDVNVH
+296 DPKDVDVNVH

-311 VRFGNEK
+311 VRFGHEK

-324 TNAVEVAHRSQV
+324 TKAVEEAHRSQV
-336 ISPIDDKERTVQSLL
+336 APQIDEKESTVQSLL
-351 DDSEPESEL
+351 DDSEPEP
-360 KLNHNLNHDLNSKFE
+360 E
-375 SKFKSKPEPEP
+375 SICKP
-386 VIKSSVENTLHE
+386 SVNNTLRE
-398 STTPYNTSL
+398 STTPYNTSV
-407 KDTERRLKRTERELA
+407 KDTERRLKRTERELLA
-422 AMKIDTTDNT
+422 TGVDSIDTTPID
-432 LFVGV
+432 
-437 SNDIK
+437 DIK

-449 LYIIAQSKDGLLL
+449 LYIIAQSKNGLLL

-471 ILYDQIKDRKTSGW
+471 ILFDQIKDSKTSGW

-500 MILLEEYIPY
+500 RILLEEYIPY

-537 LEDPAIVHDIISDIL
+537 LENPAIVHDIISDIL

-558 DETGIYDHVSKS
+558 DETGIYEHVSKS

-579 GAPCSFE
+579 GAACSFE
-586 QMESLIAQ
+586 QMENLIAQ

-607 RPTFVSFSKKDLD
+607 RPTMVSFSKKELD
-620 KLFGRT
+620 KLFGRI

>member
-1 MKDETKNEICI
+1 MDGNTKNEICI

-20 IAAGEVIERPASVVK
+20 IAAGEVIERPASVIK

-51 ETNGFLS
+51 EIGGCLS
-58 ERIVIVDNGCGMSK
+58 TLISIVDNGYGMSK

-83 TSKIRNAEDLFAIS
+83 TSKIRSADDLFAIS

-108 IAAISKLTITTRQDD
+108 IAAISKLSITTRQND
-123 DISGTKLIV
+123 DISGTKLVV

-157 YNTPARKKYLKSKR
+157 YNTPARKKYLKSDR

-188 KKISFTLI
+188 TDVSFTLI
-196 NEGKTIIRA
+196 SDGRTILRA
-205 PASDGL
+205 PVSDGL

-231 FDSEWAKVSGFVSQ
+231 FESELAKVSGFVSQ

-252 NDLQSFFVNGRAV
+252 NDLQSFFVNGRSV
-265 NSKAVSNA
+265 NSKAISNA
-273 LRLGYYTMI
+273 LRLGFYTLI
-282 PKGRYPAAVLNVSI
+282 PKGRYPAAVLNISI
-296 DPQNVDVNVH
+296 DPKDVDVNVH

-311 VRFGNEK
+311 VRFGSKK

-324 TNAVEVAHRSQV
+324 TKAVEEAHRSQV
-336 ISPIDDKERTVQSLL
+336 APEIDNKESTVQLL
-351 DDSEPESEL
+351 FDNIEPETI
-360 KLNHNLNHDLNSKFE
+360 
-375 SKFKSKPEPEP
+375 SKP
-386 VIKSSVENTLHE
+386 SVEITLRE
-398 STTPYNTSL
+398 STPSYNTST
-407 KDTERRLKRTERELA
+407 KDTERRLKRTERELLA
-422 AMKIDTTDNT
+422 TKINTTENASS
-432 LFVGV
+432 V
-437 SNDIK
+437 SVLDDMK

-449 LYIIAQSKDGLLL
+449 LYIITKSKDGLLI

-471 ILYDQIKDRKTSGW
+471 ILFDQIKDHKTSGW

-500 MILLEEYIPY
+500 RILLEEYIPY

-520 FGTNTYVITA
+520 FGTNTYVITS

-537 LEDPAIVHDIISDIL
+537 LEDPDIVHDIISDIL

-558 DETGIYDHVSKS
+558 DETGIYEHVSKS

-579 GAPCSFE
+579 GAACNLE
-586 QMESLIAQ
+586 QMENLVAQ

-600 PKTCPHG
+600 PRTCPHG
-607 RPTFVSFSKKDLD
+607 RPTFVLFSKKELD
-620 KLFGRT
+620 KLFGRI

>member
-1 MKDETKNEICI
+1 MKDDTKNEICI

-20 IAAGEVIERPASVVK
+20 IAAGEVIERPASVIK

-51 ETNGFLS
+51 ETTGCLS
-58 ERIVIVDNGCGMSK
+58 IAISVSDNGNGMSK
-72 SDVSIAFLKHA
+72 SNATIAFLKHA
-83 TSKIRNAEDLFAIS
+83 TSKIRTADDLFAIS

-108 IAAISKLTITTRQDD
+108 IAAISRLTIATRQSDD
-123 DISGTKLIV
+123 TSGTKVIV
-132 EGGDLKDVSD
+132 EGGDLKSVSD
-142 IGAAVGTRVTVEDLF
+142 IGTAVGTRITVEDLF
-157 YNTPARKKYLKSKR
+157 YNTPARKKYLKSDR

-188 KKISFTLI
+188 TDISFTLI
-196 NEGKTIIRA
+196 NDGKTILRA
-205 PASDGL
+205 PASDGG

-231 FDSEWAKVSGFVSQ
+231 FESELAKVSGFVSQ

-252 NDLQSFFVNGRAV
+252 NDLQSFFVNGRSV
-265 NSKAVSNA
+265 NSKAISNA
-273 LRLGYYTMI
+273 LRLGYYTLI

-296 DPQNVDVNVH
+296 DPKDVDVNVH

-311 VRFGNEK
+311 VRFGYEK

-324 TNAVEVAHRSQV
+324 TKAVEDAHKQTQ
-336 ISPIDDKERTVQSLL
+336 IIPKADDIDQTVQSLL
-351 DDSEPESEL
+351 DDSQPTV
-360 KLNHNLNHDLNSKFE
+360 
-375 SKFKSKPEPEP
+375 KP
-386 VIKSSVENTLHE
+386 SVENTLRE
-398 STTPYNTSL
+398 STTPYNTSV
-407 KDTERRLKRTERELA
+407 KDTERRLKRTERELLA
-422 AMKIDTTDNT
+422 TGVDSIDTTPIE
-432 LFVGV
+432 
-437 SNDIK
+437 DIK
-442 ILGQIDN
+442 ILGQIDD
-449 LYIIAQSKDGLLL
+449 LYIVAQSRDGLLL

-471 ILYDQIKDRKTSGW
+471 ILYDQIKNSKTSGW

-500 MILLEEYIPY
+500 RILLEEYIPY

-537 LEDPAIVHDIISDIL
+537 LEDPDIVHDIISDIL

-558 DETGIYDHVSKS
+558 NETGIYEHVSKS

-579 GAPCSFE
+579 GAACSFE
-586 QMESLIAQ
+586 QMKNLISQ
-594 LMRTEN
+594 LMVTEN

-607 RPTFVSFSKKDLD
+607 RPTMVSFSKKELD
-620 KLFGRT
+620 KLFGRI

>member
-1 MKDETKNEICI
+1 MKDDTKNKICI

-20 IAAGEVIERPASVVK
+20 IAAGEVIERPASVIK

-51 ETNGFLS
+51 ETTGCLS
-58 ERIVIVDNGCGMSK
+58 IAISVSDNGNGMSK
-72 SDVSIAFLKHA
+72 SNATIAFLKHA
-83 TSKIRNAEDLFAIS
+83 TSKIRTADDLFAIS

-108 IAAISKLTITTRQDD
+108 IAAISRLTIATRQSDD
-123 DISGTKLIV
+123 TSGTKVIV
-132 EGGDLKDVSD
+132 EGGDLKSVSD
-142 IGAAVGTRVTVEDLF
+142 IGTAVGTRITVEDLF
-157 YNTPARKKYLKSKR
+157 YNTPARKKYLKSDR

-188 KKISFTLI
+188 TNISFTLI
-196 NEGKTIIRA
+196 NDGKTILRA

-231 FDSEWAKVSGFVSQ
+231 FESELAKVSGFVSQ

-252 NDLQSFFVNGRAV
+252 NDLQSFFVNGRSV
-265 NSKAVSNA
+265 NSKAISNA
-273 LRLGYYTMI
+273 LRLGYYTLI

-296 DPQNVDVNVH
+296 DPKDVDVNVH

-311 VRFGNEK
+311 VRFGYEK

-324 TNAVEVAHRSQV
+324 TKAVEDAHKQTQ
-336 ISPIDDKERTVQSLL
+336 IIPKADDIDQTVQSLL
-351 DDSEPESEL
+351 DNSEPTV
-360 KLNHNLNHDLNSKFE
+360 
-375 SKFKSKPEPEP
+375 KP
-386 VIKSSVENTLHE
+386 SVENTLRE
-398 STTPYNTSL
+398 STTPYNTST
-407 KDTERRLKRTERELA
+407 KDTERRLKRTERDLLA
-422 AMKIDTTDNT
+422 TGVDSIDTTPIE
-432 LFVGV
+432 
-437 SNDIK
+437 DIK
-442 ILGQIDN
+442 ILGQIDD
-449 LYIIAQSKDGLLL
+449 LYIVAQSRDGLLL

-471 ILYDQIKDRKTSGW
+471 ILYDQIKDSKTSGW

-500 MILLEEYIPY
+500 RILLEEYIPY

-537 LEDPAIVHDIISDIL
+537 LEDPDIVHDIISDIL

-558 DETGIYDHVSKS
+558 NETGIYEHVSKS

-579 GAPCSFE
+579 GAACSFE
-586 QMESLIAQ
+586 QMKNLIAQ

-607 RPTFVSFSKKDLD
+607 RPTMVSFSKKELD

>member
-1 MKDETKNEICI
+1 MKDDTKNEICI

-20 IAAGEVIERPASVVK
+20 IAAGEVIERPASVIK

-51 ETNGFLS
+51 ETDWCLS
-58 ERIVIVDNGCGMSK
+58 IAISVSDNGNGMSK
-72 SDVSIAFLKHA
+72 SNATIAFLKHA
-83 TSKIRNAEDLFAIS
+83 TSKIRTADDLFAIS

-108 IAAISKLTITTRQDD
+108 IAAISRLTIATRQSDD
-123 DISGTKLIV
+123 TSGTKVIV
-132 EGGDLKDVSD
+132 EGGDLKSVSD
-142 IGAAVGTRVTVEDLF
+142 IGTAVGTRITVEDLF
-157 YNTPARKKYLKSKR
+157 YNTPARKKYLKSDR

-188 KKISFTLI
+188 TNISFTLI
-196 NEGKTIIRA
+196 NDGKTILRA

-231 FDSEWAKVSGFVSQ
+231 FESELAKVSGFVSQ

-252 NDLQSFFVNGRAV
+252 NDLQSFFVNGRSV
-265 NSKAVSNA
+265 NSKAISNA
-273 LRLGYYTMI
+273 LRLGFYTLI

-296 DPQNVDVNVH
+296 DPKDVDVNVH

-311 VRFGNEK
+311 VRFGYEK

-324 TNAVEVAHRSQV
+324 TKAVEDAHKQTQV
-336 ISPIDDKERTVQSLL
+336 IPKADDIDQTVQSLL
-351 DDSEPESEL
+351 DNSEPTV
-360 KLNHNLNHDLNSKFE
+360 
-375 SKFKSKPEPEP
+375 KP
-386 VIKSSVENTLHE
+386 SVENTLRE
-398 STTPYNTSL
+398 STTPYNTST
-407 KDTERRLKRTERELA
+407 KDTERRLKRTERDLLA
-422 AMKIDTTDNT
+422 TGVDSIDTTPIE
-432 LFVGV
+432 
-437 SNDIK
+437 DIK
-442 ILGQIDN
+442 ILGQIDD
-449 LYIIAQSKDGLLL
+449 LYIVAQSRDGLLL

-471 ILYDQIKDRKTSGW
+471 ILYDQIKDSKTSGW

-500 MILLEEYIPY
+500 RILLEEYIPY

-537 LEDPAIVHDIISDIL
+537 LEDPDIVHDIISDIL

-558 DETGIYDHVSKS
+558 NETGIYEHVSKS

-579 GAPCSFE
+579 GAACSFE
-586 QMESLIAQ
+586 QMKNLIAQ

-607 RPTFVSFSKKDLD
+607 RPTMVSFSKKELD